1 MDFCRFRVK
10 NRLIM
15 WSNNAFFL
23 FFIPLMG
30 EGFEDQL
37 LIKLC
42 VFDVQVSLGKQ
53 MLSKTSC

>member
-1 MDFCRFRVK
+1 MLF
-10 NRLIM
+10 
-15 WSNNAFFL
+15 SFF
-23 FFIPLMG
+23 LMG

-42 VFDVQVSLGKQ
+42 IFDVQVSLGKQ

>member
-1 MDFCRFRVK
+1 
-10 NRLIM
+10 M

-23 FFIPLMG
+23 VLFFFDG
-30 EGFEDQL
+30 GFEDQL